1 MDCGTFTGIHLP
13 VFLRVVVLA
22 VLRIIVLV
30 AVLRVIV
37 ATLVVVIPF
46 GLIAVSAWNADL
58 RNLYQLENARNAAQD
73 RHGFA
78 LRFGFA
84 TRHHPYYRR
93 RSPRDAARKTNLCL
107 IRAAGAWPRVLSG
120 STP

>member
-1 MDCGTFTGIHLP
+1 MMSVPLAVFVLGFLP
-13 VFLRVVVLA
+13 STIMLRIVALGAVIIVRSVLRVVVLA

-58 RNLYQLENARNAAQD
+58 RNLYQLLENARNAAQD

-78 LRFGFA
+78 LR
-84 TRHHPYYRR
+84 
-93 RSPRDAARKTNLCL
+93 
-107 IRAAGAWPRVLSG
+107 
-120 STP
+120 